1 MFYGDDVSII
11 THSPFRIPQFIGCF
25 TLYGQF
31 LRILFIYILALRIFQ
46 VFLQTDPALTNL
58 CRSFFS
64 HIAVMPYLFGH
75 IGNVRLISGVAE
87 DKAVFIAVFLE
98 PEVNVV
104 SSSVDIHS
112 KP

>member
-1 MFYGDDVSII
+1 MFYGDDVSIT

-46 VFLQTDPALTNL
+46 VFLQTDPALMNL

-64 HIAVMPYLFGH
+64 NIAIMPYLFGH
-75 IGNVRLISGVAE
+75 IGDVRLIAIFGKLIPFWGVISWQTVGGYAILRASNR
-87 DKAVFIAVFLE
+87 DL
-98 PEVNVV
+98 
-104 SSSVDIHS
+104 
-112 KP
+112 